1 MSPNAARPRPLA
13 LRTTRAFCPGLALL
27 LMLATAPGLFAQVTG
42 NATLRGT
49 VSDSTGA
56 VLPGASV
63 SLINERTREQRT
75 ATTDSRGGYFFA
87 AVVPSTYT
95 VRVEISGFKTREAK
109 GLTISFA
116 DARGLDV
123 TLEVGQQSETVT
135 VTAEA
140 EIIQTETGAREG
152 LLNAKQIDNLSIIGR
167 SSIELLRI
175 MPGVVA
181 PDQTQMESVGFITG
195 ANNTASYTVN
205 GVRGTNNT
213 VSLDGSR
220 LIDIG
225 SNSGLIISPN
235 NDMVQEVKVQSSNY
249 AAEFGTSG
257 VHIAAT
263 TKGGGSEF
271 HGTLYDY
278 LRDHRFAANDRS
290 NSIAGIE
297 KPKSSFHYPGGNL
310 SGPVLI
316 PGTGFNKNRDKM
328 FFFLGLEIQ
337 RQKVDNGSRFT
348 VVPTLGQRE
357 GVFNDLGGG
366 QHLNQPTTV
375 NIPGG
380 FPGAGTPAPNNDLRP
395 YINPVGRALIG
406 LYPTPNY
413 NDPDNRY
420 NYVYSQL
427 EPNNRWESTLRL
439 DYNITENTKAYLRLA
454 YSKEELTQ
462 PRGLWWGA
470 SDVELPTPNLA
481 SSRGRSASLNV
492 VHVLNPTMTNELLLT
507 ASKLELDN
515 DYKDP
520 SKVSL
525 ESLGIGS
532 FRGFFPR
539 QVDYAPLNLVTW
551 GDQGIGNLNAAGNP
565 LFAHNDT
572 IQLAD
577 SVTKVLNT
585 HVIKFGASVEQVTKK
600 QNFQNNEEIE
610 FEFASWGQPGATGS
624 TLGDMIVGRPVQVT
638 QGTKTPN
645 GHFRHYNIDAY
656 VQDSWKI
663 KPNFT
668 LEYGVRVARMPN
680 NTEINGLGAVFIP
693 QDYDRSQGPFINGDV
708 RRLNGVSYAATGD
721 VPDRLIPNR
730 PTYFMPRINFAW
742 DLGGK
747 GDTVIRGGGGLFYN
761 RAQGNAEY
769 DVLRL
774 APNSY
779 SAKIDSWGG
788 EGLGGG
794 QGLTFDTL
802 RLVDPYTRLG
812 AQSVVSINPDSI
824 DYPRIT
830 TMSLSVA
837 RRIPFQQ
844 VLEVA
849 YVGSLARHLQQRRKA
864 NTIPEG
870 FLLTNHPGV
879 SSDLT
884 VPVNRAALNSDLV
897 NTFKPFPAFN
907 EVTFVEYTGTS
918 AYHSAQVT
926 LSRQTGKRFQYFLA
940 YTFSKSLGTTTLNE
954 NDGNGLDPLDPRSR
968 SWGILPSDRTHI
980 LNVSY
985 NYTAPDLA
993 PKGFNN
999 AVTRGLL
1006 NGWQISGISTFS
1018 SGSPLK
1024 VRFSGDL
1031 QSTNAGLAWAGT
1043 PSHNVSSG
1051 NTVGPVA
1058 PDFRGNPQRG
1068 GGGVGDH
1075 ILDINQIVIPAFPNS
1090 GPYVS
1095 PFYLRTPS
1103 RMNHDITLFKN
1114 FRINDK
1120 QRLQFRA
1127 GLFNVFNQAYATS
1140 AIANDIDGSAG
1151 GGTGEVRLDTV
1162 CNVRRSGVPNGA
1174 GGTTEVCDPTGG
1186 YSFTE
1191 QTKQNFG
1198 KVNLLRGH
1206 RIVEFA
1212 LKFYF

>member
-1 MSPNAARPRPLA
+1 MSFIRARGARNLA
-13 LRTTRAFCPGLALL
+13 LATLVLLGAASGLV
-27 LMLATAPGLFAQVTG
+27 AQITG

-49 VSDSTGA
+49 VTDSSGA
-56 VLPGASV
+56 VVPGASV
-63 SLINERTREQRT
+63 TLINERTREQRS
-75 ATTDSRGGYFFA
+75 AVTDTKGGYFFA

-95 VRVEISGFKTREAK
+95 VRVEISGFKTREYK
-109 GLTISFA
+109 GVTISFS

-123 TLEVGQQSETVT
+123 ALDVGQQSETVT
-135 VTAEA
+135 VTAQS

-152 LLNAKQIDNLSIIGR
+152 LVSAKQIDNLSIIGR

-175 MPGVVA
+175 MPGVVP
-181 PDQTQMESVGFITG
+181 PDQRDMESVGFGTG
-195 ANNTASYTVN
+195 ANNTAGYTVN

-249 AAEFGTSG
+249 AAEYGTSG

-263 TKGGGSEF
+263 TKAGGSEF

-278 LRDHRFAANDRS
+278 VRNHRFAANDRS
-290 NSIAGIE
+290 NSIAGVE
-297 KPKSSFHYPGGNL
+297 KPKSSFQYPGGNL

-328 FFFLGLEIQ
+328 FFFLGFEIQ
-337 RQKVDNGSRFT
+337 RQNVDNGSRFS
-348 VVPTLGQRE
+348 VVPTLGQRQ
-357 GVFNDLGGG
+357 GLFNDLGGG
-366 QHLNQPTTV
+366 QHLNQPGTV

-395 YINPVGRALIG
+395 YINPTGLVLTN

-413 NDPDNRY
+413 NDPNNRF

-427 EPNNRWESTLRL
+427 EPNNRWESTMRL

-470 SDVELPTPNLA
+470 SDVALPTPNLGTN
-481 SSRGRSASLNV
+481 RGRSASLNV
-492 VHVLNPTMTNELLLT
+492 INVLGPTMTNELLMT

-520 SKVSL
+520 SKVKL
-525 ESLGIGS
+525 ENLGIGS

-539 QVDYAPLNLVTW
+539 QTDYAPVNINSW
-551 GDQGIGNLNAAGNP
+551 GDQGIANLNAAGNP
-565 LFAHNDT
+565 LFAHNSS
-572 IQLAD
+572 IQIAD
-577 SVTKVLNT
+577 SLTKVLNT
-585 HVIKFGASVEQVTKK
+585 HAIKFGASVEQANKN
-600 QNFQNNEEIE
+600 QNFQNNEEAQFQI
-610 FEFASWGQPGATGS
+610 ASWGQPGATGS
-624 TLGDMIVGRPVQVT
+624 TLGDLITGRPVT
-638 QGTKTPN
+638 ALQGTKTPN
-645 GHFRHYNIDAY
+645 GTFRHYNIDGF

-668 LEYGVRVARMPN
+668 LEYGVRVSKMPN
-680 NTEINGLGAVFIP
+680 NTEINGLGGVFIP
-693 QDYDRSQGPFINGDV
+693 ANYDHSQGPFINGDV
-708 RRLNGVSYAATGD
+708 RRLNGVSYASTGD
-721 VPDRLIPNR
+721 VPKGLIPNR
-730 PTYFMPRINFAW
+730 PIFFMPRLNFAW

-747 GDTVIRGGGGLFYN
+747 GDTVLRGGGGLFYN

-769 DVLRL
+769 DVIRL

-779 SAKIDSWGG
+779 SASVDAWGG
-788 EGLGGG
+788 SGLGNGT
-794 QGLTFDTL
+794 GLTFDTL

-824 DYPRIT
+824 DYPRIA
-830 TMSLSVA
+830 TMSLSLA

-870 FLLTNHPGV
+870 FFLTNHPGIQ
-879 SSDLT
+879 SDLT

-897 NTFKPFPAFN
+897 NTFKPFPAFS

-918 AYHSAQVT
+918 AYHSLQVT
-926 LSRQTGKRFQYFLA
+926 LSRQTGKRLQYFLA

-954 NDGNGLDPLDPRSR
+954 NDGNGLDPLDPRTR
-968 SWGILPSDRTHI
+968 SWGILPSDRTHV
-980 LNVSY
+980 LNLSY
-985 NYTAPDLA
+985 NYTMPDLA
-993 PKGFNN
+993 PKAFNN
-999 AVTRGLL
+999 GFTRGLL

-1018 SGSPLK
+1018 SGAPIKL
-1024 VRFSGDL
+1024 RFDGPINT
-1031 QSTNAGLAWAGT
+1031 TNAGLAWAGT

-1058 PDFRGNPQRG
+1058 PAFRGNPAKG
-1068 GGGVGDH
+1068 GGAVGDH
-1075 ILDINQIVIPAFPNS
+1075 IFDINQVIIPTFPDS

-1095 PFYLRTPS
+1095 PFYLRSPS

-1114 FRINDK
+1114 FKINEK
-1120 QRLQFRA
+1120 QKLQFRA
-1127 GLFNVFNQAYATS
+1127 GLFNAFNQAFATTT
-1140 AIANDIDGSAG
+1140 ITNDIDF
-1151 GGTGEVRLDTV
+1151 RLVTR
-1162 CNVRRSGVPNGA
+1162 CNVTRTGVPNGA
-1174 GGTTEVCDPTGG
+1174 GGTSDVCDPTQG
-1186 YSFTE
+1186 YSFTD

-1212 LKFYF
+1212 LKYYF